1 MTPAAVIAT
10 VLGYIAV
17 LFVVA
22 WISGRRA
29 DNAGF
34 FTGNRRTPW
43 YMAAFAMI
51 GAAISGVTFISVPGS
66 VAVDSFSY
74 MQMVLGFTVGQF
86 VVAFVLIPLFYRLH
100 VVSLYEYL
108 DSRFGVSSHRTG
120 AWFFFI
126 SKILGAAL
134 RVYVVCAVLQLL
146 VFDRYGLPFWSNAL
160 VTMFFVWLYT
170 QQGGVKSL
178 IWTDSL
184 KTFCLVAS
192 LVLSIVFIMRSL
204 DFTMSDTVRE
214 VAASP
219 MSQIFFFDDPASG
232 RYFWKMFAA
241 GIVLLVCMTGLDQDL
256 MQRNMSCP
264 TPRDS
269 QKNIILTAFSQ
280 MFVIFLFL
288 VLGVLLYIYMEH
300 AGLAMPEKT
309 DQVFSLVAVEGGLPV
324 IVGVLFVIGLISSTY
339 SAAGSALT
347 ALTTSFTVDILEGTK
362 RYGDERLTRIR
373 RIVHV
378 AMAFGMALVILAF
391 GYWANDSVI
400 NLVYKVASYTY
411 GPILGMFVFG
421 MFTHLKIRD
430 RWMPLVA
437 VIAPVLSALLQWW
450 AERAWD
456 YQIGFELLIYNA
468 LFTVI
473 GMLLLVKRHDK

>member
-1 MTPAAVIAT
+1 MTPAAVLAT

-17 LFVVA
+17 LFAVA

-74 MQMVLGFTVGQF
+74 MQMVAGFTVGQF
-86 VVAFVLIPLFYRLH
+86 VVAFVLIPLFYRLR

-108 DSRFGVSSHRTG
+108 DDRFGVASHRTG
-120 AWFFFI
+120 AWFLFI

-146 VFDRYGLPFWSNAL
+146 VFDRYGLPFWFNAL
-160 VTMFFVWLYT
+160 ITMAFVWLYT

-192 LVLSIVFIMRSL
+192 LVLSIVFIMRGL
-204 DFTMSDTVRE
+204 DFSFSDTVRE
-214 VAASP
+214 VSSSP
-219 MSQIFFFDDPASG
+219 MSRIFFFDDPASD

-256 MQRNMSCP
+256 MQRNMSCA

-269 QKNIILTAFSQ
+269 QKNIVLTAVSQ
-280 MFVIFLFL
+280 IVVIFLFL
-288 VLGVLLYIYMEH
+288 VLGVLLYLYMEH
-300 AGLAMPEKT
+300 RGLAMPEKT
-309 DQVFSLVAVEGGLPV
+309 DQVFSLVAVGGGLPLV
-324 IVGVLFVIGLISSTY
+324 VGVLFVIGLISSTY

-362 RYGDERLTRIR
+362 RYGEARLTRIR
-373 RIVHV
+373 RGVHV
-378 AMAFGMALVILAF
+378 AMALGMALVILAF
-391 GYWANDSVI
+391 GYLADDSVI

-421 MFTHLKIRD
+421 MFTRLRVRD

-437 VIAPVLSALLQWW
+437 VAAPVLSGFLQWW
-450 AERAWD
+450 ALEAWD
-456 YQIGFELLIYNA
+456 YRIGFELLIYNA

-473 GMLLLVKRHDK
+473 GMLLLVKRHEK

>member
-1 MTPAAVIAT
+1 MTPAAVLAT

-17 LFVVA
+17 LFAVA

-74 MQMVLGFTVGQF
+74 MQMVAGFTVGQF
-86 VVAFVLIPLFYRLH
+86 VVAFVLIPLFYRLR

-108 DSRFGVSSHRTG
+108 DDRFGVASHRTG

-146 VFDRYGLPFWSNAL
+146 VFDRYGLPFWFNAL
-160 VTMFFVWLYT
+160 ITMAFVWLYT

-192 LVLSIVFIMRSL
+192 LVLSIVFIMRGL
-204 DFTMSDTVRE
+204 DFSFSDTVRE
-214 VAASP
+214 VSSSP
-219 MSQIFFFDDPASG
+219 MSRIFFFDDPASD

-256 MQRNMSCP
+256 MQRNMSCA

-269 QKNIILTAFSQ
+269 QKNIVLTAVSQ
-280 MFVIFLFL
+280 IVVIFLFL
-288 VLGVLLYIYMEH
+288 VLGVLLYLYMEH
-300 AGLAMPEKT
+300 RGLAMPEKT
-309 DQVFSLVAVEGGLPV
+309 DQVFSLVAVGGGLPLV
-324 IVGVLFVIGLISSTY
+324 VGVLFVIGLISSTH

-362 RYGDERLTRIR
+362 RYGEARLTRIR
-373 RIVHV
+373 RGVHV
-378 AMAFGMALVILAF
+378 AMALGMALVILAF
-391 GYWANDSVI
+391 GYLADDSVI

-421 MFTHLKIRD
+421 MFTRLRVRD

-437 VIAPVLSALLQWW
+437 VAAPVLSGFLQWW
-450 AERAWD
+450 ALEAWG
-456 YQIGFELLIYNA
+456 YRIGFELLIYNA

-473 GMLLLVKRHDK
+473 GMLLLVKRHEK

>member
-1 MTPAAVIAT
+1 MTPAAVLAT

-17 LFVVA
+17 LFAVA

-43 YMAAFAMI
+43 YMAALAMI

-74 MQMVLGFTVGQF
+74 MQMVAGFTVGQF
-86 VVAFVLIPLFYRLH
+86 VVAFVLIPLFYRLR

-108 DSRFGVSSHRTG
+108 DDRFGVASHRTG

-146 VFDRYGLPFWSNAL
+146 VFDRYGLPFWFNAL
-160 VTMFFVWLYT
+160 ITMAFVWLYT

-192 LVLSIVFIMRSL
+192 LVLSIVFIMRGL
-204 DFTMSDTVRE
+204 DFSFSDTVRE
-214 VAASP
+214 VSSSP
-219 MSQIFFFDDPASG
+219 MSRIFFFDDPASD

-256 MQRNMSCP
+256 MQRNMSCA

-269 QKNIILTAFSQ
+269 QKNIVLTAVSQ
-280 MFVIFLFL
+280 IVVIFLFL
-288 VLGVLLYIYMEH
+288 VLGVLLYLYMEH
-300 AGLAMPEKT
+300 RGLAMPEKT
-309 DQVFSLVAVEGGLPV
+309 DQVFSLVAVGGGLPLV
-324 IVGVLFVIGLISSTY
+324 VGVLFVIGLISSTY

-362 RYGDERLTRIR
+362 RYGEARLTRIR
-373 RIVHV
+373 RGVHV
-378 AMAFGMALVILAF
+378 AMALGMALVILAF
-391 GYWANDSVI
+391 GYLADDSVI

-421 MFTHLKIRD
+421 MFTRLRVRD

-437 VIAPVLSALLQWW
+437 VAAPVLSGFLQWW
-450 AERAWD
+450 ALEAWD
-456 YQIGFELLIYNA
+456 YRIGFELLIYNA

-473 GMLLLVKRHDK
+473 GMLLLVKHHEK

>member
-1 MTPAAVIAT
+1 MTPAAVLAT

-17 LFVVA
+17 LFAVA

-74 MQMVLGFTVGQF
+74 MQMVAGFTVGQF
-86 VVAFVLIPLFYRLH
+86 VVAFVLIPLFYRLR

-108 DSRFGVSSHRTG
+108 DDRFGVASHRTG

-146 VFDRYGLPFWSNAL
+146 VFDRYGLPFWFNAL
-160 VTMFFVWLYT
+160 ITMAFVWLYT

-192 LVLSIVFIMRSL
+192 LILSIVFIMRGL
-204 DFTMSDTVRE
+204 DFSFSDTVRE
-214 VAASP
+214 VSSSP
-219 MSQIFFFDDPASG
+219 MSRIFFFDDPASD

-256 MQRNMSCP
+256 MQRNMSCA

-269 QKNIILTAFSQ
+269 QKNIVLTAVSQ
-280 MFVIFLFL
+280 IVVIFLFL
-288 VLGVLLYIYMEH
+288 VLGVLLYLYMEH
-300 AGLAMPEKT
+300 RGLAMPEKT
-309 DQVFSLVAVEGGLPV
+309 DQVFSLVAVGGGLPLV
-324 IVGVLFVIGLISSTY
+324 VGVLFVIGLISSTY

-362 RYGDERLTRIR
+362 RYGEARLTRIR
-373 RIVHV
+373 RGVHV
-378 AMAFGMALVILAF
+378 AMALGMALVILAF
-391 GYWANDSVI
+391 GYLADDSVI

-421 MFTHLKIRD
+421 MFTRLRVRD

-437 VIAPVLSALLQWW
+437 VAAPVLSGFLQWW
-450 AERAWD
+450 ALEAWD
-456 YQIGFELLIYNA
+456 YCIGFELLIYNA

-473 GMLLLVKRHDK
+473 GMLLLVKRHEK

>member
-1 MTPAAVIAT
+1 MTPAAVLAT

-17 LFVVA
+17 LFAVA

-74 MQMVLGFTVGQF
+74 MQMVAGFTVGQF
-86 VVAFVLIPLFYRLH
+86 VVAFVLIPLFYRLR

-108 DSRFGVSSHRTG
+108 DDRFGVASHRTG

-146 VFDRYGLPFWSNAL
+146 VFDRYGLPFWFNAL
-160 VTMFFVWLYT
+160 ITMAFVWLYT

-192 LVLSIVFIMRSL
+192 LVLSIVFIMRGL
-204 DFTMSDTVRE
+204 DFSFSDTVRE
-214 VAASP
+214 VSSSP
-219 MSQIFFFDDPASG
+219 MSRIFFFDDPASD

-256 MQRNMSCP
+256 MQRNMSCAP
-264 TPRDS
+264 PRDS
-269 QKNIILTAFSQ
+269 QKNIVLTAVSQ
-280 MFVIFLFL
+280 IVVIFLFL
-288 VLGVLLYIYMEH
+288 VLGVLLYLYMEH
-300 AGLAMPEKT
+300 RGLAMPEKT
-309 DQVFSLVAVEGGLPV
+309 DQVFSLVAVGGGLPLV
-324 IVGVLFVIGLISSTY
+324 VGVLFVIGLISSTY

-362 RYGDERLTRIR
+362 RYGEARLTRIR
-373 RIVHV
+373 RGVHV
-378 AMAFGMALVILAF
+378 AMALGMALVILAF
-391 GYWANDSVI
+391 GYLADDSVI

-421 MFTHLKIRD
+421 MFTRLRVRD

-437 VIAPVLSALLQWW
+437 VAAPVLSGFLQWW
-450 AERAWD
+450 ALEAWD
-456 YQIGFELLIYNA
+456 YRIGFELLIYNA

-473 GMLLLVKRHDK
+473 GMLLLVKRYEK

>member
-1 MTPAAVIAT
+1 M
-10 VLGYIAV
+10 
-17 LFVVA
+17 
-22 WISGRRA
+22 
-29 DNAGF
+29 
-34 FTGNRRTPW
+34 
-43 YMAAFAMI
+43 
-51 GAAISGVTFISVPGS
+51 TFIAVPGS

-74 MQMVLGFTVGQF
+74 MQMVAGFTVGQF
-86 VVAFVLIPLFYRLH
+86 VVAFVLIPLFYRLR

-108 DSRFGVSSHRTG
+108 DDRFGVASHRTG

-146 VFDRYGLPFWSNAL
+146 VFDRYGLPFWFNAL
-160 VTMFFVWLYT
+160 ITMAFVWLYT

-192 LVLSIVFIMRSL
+192 LVLSIVFIMRGL
-204 DFTMSDTVRE
+204 DFSFSDTVCE
-214 VAASP
+214 VSSSP
-219 MSQIFFFDDPASG
+219 MSRIFFFDDPASD

-256 MQRNMSCP
+256 MQRNMSCA

-269 QKNIILTAFSQ
+269 QKNIVLTAVSQ
-280 MFVIFLFL
+280 IVVIFLFL
-288 VLGVLLYIYMEH
+288 VLGVLLYLYMEH
-300 AGLAMPEKT
+300 RGLAMPEKT
-309 DQVFSLVAVEGGLPV
+309 DQVFSLVAVGGGLPLV
-324 IVGVLFVIGLISSTY
+324 VGVLFVIGLISSTY

-362 RYGDERLTRIR
+362 RYGEARLTRIR
-373 RIVHV
+373 REVHV
-378 AMAFGMALVILAF
+378 AMALGMALVILAF
-391 GYWANDSVI
+391 GYLADDSVI

-421 MFTHLKIRD
+421 MFTRLRVRD

-437 VIAPVLSALLQWW
+437 VAAPVLSGFLQWW
-450 AERAWD
+450 ALEAWD
-456 YQIGFELLIYNA
+456 YRIGFELLIYNA

-473 GMLLLVKRHDK
+473 GMLLLVKRHEK

>member
-1 MTPAAVIAT
+1 MTPAAVLAT

-17 LFVVA
+17 LFAVA
-22 WISGRRA
+22 WISGRRS

-74 MQMVLGFTVGQF
+74 MQMVAGFTVGQF
-86 VVAFVLIPLFYRLH
+86 VVAFVLIPLFYRLR

-108 DSRFGVSSHRTG
+108 DDRFGVASHRTG

-146 VFDRYGLPFWSNAL
+146 VFDRYGLPFWFNAL
-160 VTMFFVWLYT
+160 ITMAFVWLYT

-184 KTFCLVAS
+184 KTFCLVTS
-192 LVLSIVFIMRSL
+192 LVLSIVFIMRGL
-204 DFTMSDTVRE
+204 DFSFSDTVRE
-214 VAASP
+214 VSSSP
-219 MSQIFFFDDPASG
+219 MSRIFFFDDPASD

-256 MQRNMSCP
+256 MQRNMSCA

-269 QKNIILTAFSQ
+269 QKNIVLTAVSQ
-280 MFVIFLFL
+280 IVVIFLFL
-288 VLGVLLYIYMEH
+288 VLGVLLYLYMEH
-300 AGLAMPEKT
+300 CGLAMPEKT
-309 DQVFSLVAVEGGLPV
+309 DQVFSLVAVGGGLPLV
-324 IVGVLFVIGLISSTY
+324 VGVLFVIGLISSTY

-362 RYGDERLTRIR
+362 RYGEARLTRIR
-373 RIVHV
+373 RGVHV
-378 AMAFGMALVILAF
+378 AMALGMALVILAF
-391 GYWANDSVI
+391 GYLADDSVI

-421 MFTHLKIRD
+421 MFTRLRVRD

-437 VIAPVLSALLQWW
+437 VAAPVLSGFLQWW
-450 AERAWD
+450 ALEAWD
-456 YQIGFELLIYNA
+456 YRIGFELLIYNA

-473 GMLLLVKRHDK
+473 GMLLLVKRHEK

>member
-1 MTPAAVIAT
+1 
-10 VLGYIAV
+10 
-17 LFVVA
+17 
-22 WISGRRA
+22 
-29 DNAGF
+29 
-34 FTGNRRTPW
+34 
-43 YMAAFAMI
+43 
-51 GAAISGVTFISVPGS
+51 
-66 VAVDSFSY
+66 
-74 MQMVLGFTVGQF
+74 
-86 VVAFVLIPLFYRLH
+86 
-100 VVSLYEYL
+100 
-108 DSRFGVSSHRTG
+108 
-120 AWFFFI
+120 
-126 SKILGAAL
+126 
-134 RVYVVCAVLQLL
+134 
-146 VFDRYGLPFWSNAL
+146 
-160 VTMFFVWLYT
+160 MFFVWLYT

-192 LVLSIVFIMRSL
+192 LVLSIIYIMRSL
-204 DFTMSDTVRE
+204 DFTMADTVRE
-214 VAASP
+214 VSASP
-219 MSQIFFFDDPASG
+219 MSQIFFFDDPASD

-241 GIVLLVCMTGLDQDL
+241 GIVLLVSMTGLDQDL
-256 MQRNMSCP
+256 MQRNMSCA

-288 VLGVLLYIYMEH
+288 VLGVLLYLYMDH

-373 RIVHV
+373 RGVHV

-391 GYWANDSVI
+391 GYLANDSVI

-411 GPILGMFVFG
+411 GPILGMFIFG
-421 MFTHLKIRD
+421 MFTRLKVRD

-437 VIAPVLSALLQWW
+437 VAAPVLSALLQWW
-450 AERAWD
+450 AARAWD

-468 LFTVI
+468 LFTVL

>member
-1 MTPAAVIAT
+1 MTPAAVLAT

-17 LFVVA
+17 LFAVA

-74 MQMVLGFTVGQF
+74 MQMVAGFTVGQF
-86 VVAFVLIPLFYRLH
+86 VVAFVLIPLFYRLR

-108 DSRFGVSSHRTG
+108 DDRFGVASHRTG

-146 VFDRYGLPFWSNAL
+146 VFDRYGLPFWFNAL
-160 VTMFFVWLYT
+160 ITMAFVWLYT

-192 LVLSIVFIMRSL
+192 LVLSIVFIMRGL
-204 DFTMSDTVRE
+204 DFSFSDTVRE
-214 VAASP
+214 VSSSP
-219 MSQIFFFDDPASG
+219 MSRIFFFDDPASD

-256 MQRNMSCP
+256 MQRNMSCA

-269 QKNIILTAFSQ
+269 QKNIVLTAVSQ
-280 MFVIFLFL
+280 IVVIFLFL
-288 VLGVLLYIYMEH
+288 VLGVLLYLYMEH
-300 AGLAMPEKT
+300 RGLAMPEKT
-309 DQVFSLVAVEGGLPV
+309 DQVFSLVAVGGGLPLV
-324 IVGVLFVIGLISSTY
+324 VGVLFVIGLISSTY

-347 ALTTSFTVDILEGTK
+347 ALTTSFPVDILEGTK
-362 RYGDERLTRIR
+362 RYGEARLTRIR
-373 RIVHV
+373 RGVHV
-378 AMAFGMALVILAF
+378 AMALGMALVILAF
-391 GYWANDSVI
+391 GYLADDSVI

-421 MFTHLKIRD
+421 MFTRLRVRD

-437 VIAPVLSALLQWW
+437 VAAPVLSGFLQWW
-450 AERAWD
+450 ALEAWD
-456 YQIGFELLIYNA
+456 YRIGFELLIYNA

-473 GMLLLVKRHDK
+473 GMLLLVKRHEK

>member
-1 MTPAAVIAT
+1 MTPAAVLAT

-17 LFVVA
+17 LFAVA

-74 MQMVLGFTVGQF
+74 MQMVAGFTVGQF
-86 VVAFVLIPLFYRLH
+86 VVAFVLIPLFYRLR

-108 DSRFGVSSHRTG
+108 DDRFGVASHRTG

-146 VFDRYGLPFWSNAL
+146 VFDRYGLPFWFNAL
-160 VTMFFVWLYT
+160 ITMAFVWLYT

-192 LVLSIVFIMRSL
+192 LVLSIVFIMRGL
-204 DFTMSDTVRE
+204 DFSFSDTVRE
-214 VAASP
+214 VSSSP
-219 MSQIFFFDDPASG
+219 MSRIFFFDDPASD

-256 MQRNMSCP
+256 MQRNMSCA

-269 QKNIILTAFSQ
+269 QKNIVLTAVSQ
-280 MFVIFLFL
+280 IVVIFLFL
-288 VLGVLLYIYMEH
+288 VLGVLLYLYMEH
-300 AGLAMPEKT
+300 RGLAMPEKT
-309 DQVFSLVAVEGGLPV
+309 DQVFSLVAVGGGLPLV
-324 IVGVLFVIGLISSTY
+324 VGVLFVIGLISSTY

-362 RYGDERLTRIR
+362 RYGEARLTRIR
-373 RIVHV
+373 RWVHV
-378 AMAFGMALVILAF
+378 AMALGMALVILAF
-391 GYWANDSVI
+391 GYLADDSVI

-421 MFTHLKIRD
+421 MFTRLRVRD

-437 VIAPVLSALLQWW
+437 VAAPVLSGFLQWW
-450 AERAWD
+450 ALEAWD
-456 YQIGFELLIYNA
+456 YRIGFELLIYNA

-473 GMLLLVKRHDK
+473 GMLLLVKRHEK